1 MDKNHLI
8 KLANTK
14 MPFGKYKGHFITD
27 LPEDYM
33 VWFEKKGFPEG
44 EFGNLLKEVYEIKVN
59 GLEFLFKEI
68 RKS

>member
-1 MDKNHLI
+1 
-8 KLANTK
+8 